1 MSNNEFFKSNIDITP
16 KKDIVFKKIFGSK
29 GNEGILKDFLES
41 ILDLKI
47 NSLMLDVGAE
57 LLPDFS
63 DGKLSRVDVRAT
75 LSDGSEVN
83 VEMQSD
89 IKGYSEKR
97 CFQYWSRIY
106 SNAIKEG
113 AKYTDLRKTICVWIL
128 DGSFY
133 NEFEDFH
140 SKWEMVNKK
149 HDVVNRFN
157 EIEFHVLELKKFRE
171 SAIIKPSRKEF
182 WLGFIDHSNE
192 ELIKLACN
200 NNDKVKEA
208 RAQLEKIRA
217 DKELMERIRL
227 EELYEWDINTGLERA
242 RNEGE
247 AAGFEKGE
255 AAGFEKGET
264 AGFEKG
270 EAAGKTK
277 RNREIVLKLLEMNL
291 PIEQIMEATGL
302 SSDEIEK
309 IKKGK

>member
-1 MSNNEFFKSNIDITP
+1 MQNFEDLKNNIDITP
-16 KKDIVFKKIFGSK
+16 KKDIIFKKIFGSK

-41 ILDLKI
+41 ILDVKI
-47 NSLMLDVGAE
+47 DSLALDVGTE

-63 DGKLSRVDVRAT
+63 DGKMSRVDVRAT
-75 LSDGSEVN
+75 LSDGSEIN

-113 AKYTDLRKTICVWIL
+113 AKYTDLRKTIYIWIL

-133 NEFEDFH
+133 DEFEDFH
-140 SKWEMVNKK
+140 SKWEMIDKK

-157 EIEFHVLELKKFRE
+157 EIEFHIIELKKFRE

-227 EELYEWDINTGLERA
+227 EELYEWDVNTAIDTA
-242 RNEGE
+242 RNEG
-247 AAGFEKGE
+247 FQD
-255 AAGFEKGET
+255 GET
-264 AGFEKG
+264 AGFEQG
-270 EAAGKTK
+270 EAAGKIK
-277 RNREIVLKLLEMNL
+277 QKKEIVLKLLEMNL
-291 PIEQIMEATGL
+291 PIEQIIEATGL
-302 SSDEIEK
+302 SADEIDK
-309 IKKGK
+309 IKENN